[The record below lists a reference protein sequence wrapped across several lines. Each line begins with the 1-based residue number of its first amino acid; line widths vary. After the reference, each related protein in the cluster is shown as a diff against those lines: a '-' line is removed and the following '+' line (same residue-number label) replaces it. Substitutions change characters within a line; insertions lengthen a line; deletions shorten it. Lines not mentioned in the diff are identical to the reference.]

1 MKSITE
7 YFLIPSFCVGVYSM
21 YELYKFS
28 NKIKS
33 LENYVLSTHLSHM
46 QDHEKQQEDIK
57 DIYDM
62 FEGVASSIPFTSK
75 HSWQNKML
83 QRKLQR
89 EFGCCSEEDFK
100 KKDEDEARQ
109 QMKDDIQL
117 TEKVRLKTASQIRRL
132 NDPNE
137 PPQTRFYDD
146 EFIMPDLT

>member
-7 YFLIPSFCVGVYSM
+7 YFLIPTFCVGVYGM

-33 LENYVLSTHLSHM
+33 LENYVLKTHM
-46 QDHEKQQEDIK
+46 NCMENHERHQEDIK

-89 EFGCCSEEDFK
+89 EFGCCSDENFK
-100 KKDEDEARQ
+100 KEQ
-109 QMKDDIQL
+109 QQIKADAQL
-117 TEKVRLKTASQIRRL
+117 RRI

-137 PPQTRFYDD
+137 PPQTKFYDD
-146 EFIMPDLT
+146 EFIMPDQT

>member
-1 MKSITE
+1 
-7 YFLIPSFCVGVYSM
+7 M

-33 LENYVLSTHLSHM
+33 LENYVLKTHM
-46 QDHEKQQEDIK
+46 NCMENHERHQEDIK

-75 HSWQNKML
+75 HTWQNKML

-89 EFGCCSEEDFK
+89 EFGCCSEEDLK
-100 KKDEDEARQ
+100 KEQHQ
-109 QMKDDIQL
+109 QIKADAQL
-117 TEKVRLKTASQIRRL
+117 TEKVMLKTAAQIRRI

-137 PPQTRFYDD
+137 PPQTKFYDD
-146 EFIMPDLT
+146 EFIMPDQT